1 MDQGDGVKLLLL
13 LLILGSNHGKR
24 PAQPV
29 DTIERNTIYDDNGK
43 ECFTQI
49 ILWRWNEEYMRN
61 DVGSWVIEDKVMW
74 ATRGLWWDGQ
84 VFTSGH
90 IIESHTHTS
99 ADPERVHKRLLED
112 KMRIP
117 FIREVVR

>member
-1 MDQGDGVKLLLL
+1 MKLLLL
-13 LLILGSNHGKR
+13 LLMLGSNHGKQ

-43 ECFTQI
+43 ACFTQI

-61 DVGSWVIEDKVMW
+61 DVGSWVMEDSVIW
-74 ATRGLWWDGQ
+74 TRGGFVWKGQ
-84 VFTSGH
+84 RFTSSH
-90 IIESHTHTS
+90 IIHSHTHTS
-99 ADPERVHKRLLED
+99 ADPERANKKLFDEKL
-112 KMRIP
+112 RIP